1 MTNFLFGIVIFL
13 IFCVGII
20 IGVDNTQRIYHA
32 RCVEANPTVPVGDID
47 AFCKERLYLKD

>member
-20 IGVDNTQRIYHA
+20 IGTVNTAKMYHA
-32 RCVEANPTVPVGDID
+32 RCVEANPTISVGDID
-47 AFCKERLYLKD
+47 AFCKERLYTK

>member
-1 MTNFLFGIVIFL
+1 MTNFLFGVVIFL

-32 RCVEANPTVPVGDID
+32 RCVEANPTISVGDID
-47 AFCKERLYLKD
+47 AFCKERLYTK